1 MSNILLAGAN
11 GFIGTFL
18 YGKLKSKFS
27 LTGLDYSQESN
38 LANYFSADLT
48 DNSMLQ
54 SFVEESPRFDAL
66 IFLVGL
72 AHKKGKGKEID
83 EFRSINKRT
92 LVNLL
97 TSLKEK
103 NKLPSK
109 IIFASTISV
118 YGEKMN
124 SGEYVEESECSPQ
137 SPYAITKREA
147 ENYLLSEFPNQS
159 WILRFAPVYSDS
171 FKLNIDRRTKA
182 VGMSYKVGNGT
193 NKLSLCNMENIK
205 VAIDG
210 ILKEKVPAG
219 VYNISDAKEYSF
231 NDLLHYVHVKW
242 TIPIPKFVVKGLYV
256 FGKIINNNFLK
267 ENSIKLIST
276 NVYPSDKIRQYIE
289 LTSKLNDCKER

>member
-1 MSNILLAGAN
+1 LNSTYSI
-11 GFIGTFL
+11 
-18 YGKLKSKFS
+18 
-27 LTGLDYSQESN
+27 TGLDYGQES
-38 LANYFSADLT
+38 SAAGYYSVDLS
-48 DNSMLQ
+48 DLGS
-54 SFVEESPRFDAL
+54 VHKVAEDIPGCDAL

-83 EFRSINKRT
+83 EFRSINKQT

-97 TSLKEK
+97 TSLKEN

-219 VYNISDAKEYSF
+219 VYNISDAIEYSF
-231 NDLLHYVHVKW
+231 NDLLHYVHAKW

-267 ENSIKLIST
+267 ENSIKLLSDNI
-276 NVYPSDKIRQYIE
+276 YPSDKIRKYVN
-289 LTSKLNDCKER
+289 LNFNL